1 MTILHTNCICLYI
14 RLREFLPQI
23 PLYCHCDALFRELAS
38 RHKTTV
44 MKKLAEALCNTA
56 MKSDGDG
63 GGADAMEA
71 VLSSVTVLYQS
82 GDSKASPGLSLAC
95 SWCLNS
101 KKNGPFTAMVSCSA
115 PSFIRLW

>member
-1 MTILHTNCICLYI
+1 MNVC
-14 RLREFLPQI
+14 FQI

-63 GGADAMEA
+63 GGADAMET

-82 GDSKASPGLSLAC
+82 GDSKASLGL
-95 SWCLNS
+95 
-101 KKNGPFTAMVSCSA
+101 PFKTFQVRSSQLDQLVNCHKFPLS
-115 PSFIRLW
+115 